1 VSSGN
6 LSEQSVVLSLE
17 GGPAHFRRLLDKNP
31 DLSPVGVR
39 DSDSVLPELMGECF
53 HQSVLTS
60 PACDDSLLPSFDD
73 LSSGLLPGL
82 GGISHVFAIVIPHN
96 FLFDV
101 VGNSHYNVSM
111 NTAET
116 ILFEQFIDVSVKVI
130 VVGASSFVSHVVED
144 VVENSLSVSSVIL
157 DHVVDSHHDRSLVVQ
172 SDVQLAQATSGL
184 TPVALLSDDHGSPAV
199 VISDT
204 GVLSDVLDD
213 PSLNNLHD
221 LDDVRSE
228 VSAVTLGEDLLQVS
242 LEAVLR
248 DAVAVVDVVVQL
260 SDEFIGVSVSVL
272 RDDAPDITGQ

>member
-1 VSSGN
+1 
-6 LSEQSVVLSLE
+6 VLDE
-17 GGPAHFRRLLDKNP
+17 GP

-39 DSDSVLPELMGECF
+39 NSDSVSAELVVDGTE
-53 HQSVLTS
+53 HSASLN
-60 PACDDSLLPSFDD
+60 PAIDDFLLSLFDDS
-73 LSSGLLPGL
+73 SSGLLPGL
-82 GGISHVFAIVIPHN
+82 RSISHVSAIVIPHN
-96 FLFDV
+96 FLSDV
-101 VGNSHYNVSM
+101 VGNSQGNVGV
-111 NTAET
+111 NTKT
-116 ILFEQFIDVSVKVI
+116 ILSEQFLDVAVEVI
-130 VVGASSFVSHVVED
+130 VVGASSSVSHVVED
-144 VVENSLSVSSVIL
+144 VVENSLSVKSLIL

-228 VSAVTLGEDLLQVS
+228 VSAATLVKDLLQVS

-248 DAVAVVDVVVQL
+248 DAVAAIDVVVQL
-260 SDEFIGVSVSVL
+260 CDEFIGISITML
-272 RDDAPDITGQ
+272 RDDAPDITGQRR